1 MFPSQDISVGRSL
14 VTVFFCHH
22 WFLSSLLRSY
32 LVGGLEHEFYC
43 SIMFHILGISSSQL
57 THIFQ
62 RGRSTT
68 NQEPAINSYPPNHCW
83 RKESFGVLSDG
94 FMDGS
99 HPMISNAHHFD
110 QFRGPCL
117 CEFHC
122 WIRNSLYR

>member
-68 NQEPAINSYPPNHCW
+68 NQEPAINSYPPNIVGG
-83 RKESFGVLSDG
+83 RKVLG
-94 FMDGS
+94 FCRMVS
-99 HPMISNAHHFD
+99 WMEAI
-110 QFRGPCL
+110 Q
-117 CEFHC
+117 
-122 WIRNSLYR
+122 